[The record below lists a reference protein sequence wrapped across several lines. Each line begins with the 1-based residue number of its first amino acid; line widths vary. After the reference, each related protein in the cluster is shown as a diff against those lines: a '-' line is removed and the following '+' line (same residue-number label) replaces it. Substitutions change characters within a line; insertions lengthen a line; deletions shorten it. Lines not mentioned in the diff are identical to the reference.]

1 MHYVQQLIFN
11 LIRLFKAENLFQHI
25 IQWNPIISWH
35 IFSVDCIIYVQFLIN
50 VTHKAPMKVVLLCV
64 FLKCIKLIFDLTV
77 NIFCVTSLHTT
88 FSFDNPN
95 ISVSSLNDVIRIKE
109 PLRSDTIHIDDR
121 KILFTRVTIF
131 VNPFY
136 TIKGYVRYLNFV
148 DFLYLYAII

>member
-1 MHYVQQLIFN
+1 M
-11 LIRLFKAENLFQHI
+11 
-25 IQWNPIISWH
+25 
-35 IFSVDCIIYVQFLIN
+35 
-50 VTHKAPMKVVLLCV
+50 HKAPMKVVLLGV

-77 NIFCVTSLHTT
+77 NVFDVTSL
-88 FSFDNPN
+88 SFDDPN
-95 ISVSSLNDVIRIKE
+95 ISVGSLNDVIRIKE
-109 PLRSDTIHIDDR
+109 PLLSDTIHIDDK

>member
-1 MHYVQQLIFN
+1 MN
-11 LIRLFKAENLFQHI
+11 
-25 IQWNPIISWH
+25 
-35 IFSVDCIIYVQFLIN
+35 
-50 VTHKAPMKVVLLCV
+50 VVLLGV

-109 PLRSDTIHIDDR
+109 PLLSDTIHIDDR
-121 KILFTRVTIF
+121 KILLTRVTIF

>member
-1 MHYVQQLIFN
+1 MCSSSFFN
-11 LIRLFKAENLFQHI
+11 LIQLFKAENLFQHI

-35 IFSVDCIIYVQFLIN
+35 IFSVDCIINVQFLIN
-50 VTHKAPMKVVLLCV
+50 VTHKAPMKVVLLGV
-64 FLKCIKLIFDLTV
+64 FLKCIKLIFDLTLNV
-77 NIFCVTSLHTT
+77 FGVTSLHTT

-109 PLRSDTIHIDDR
+109 PLLSDTIHIDDR
-121 KILFTRVTIF
+121 KILLTWVTIF
-131 VNPFY
+131 VNLFY

>member
-1 MHYVQQLIFN
+1 MCSSSFLI
-11 LIRLFKAENLFQHI
+11 LFKDENLFQHI
-25 IQWNPIISWH
+25 IQWNLIIFWH

-50 VTHKAPMKVVLLCV
+50 VMHKAPMKVVLLGV

-77 NIFCVTSLHTT
+77 NIFGVSSLHTT
-88 FSFDNPN
+88 FSFGNPN

-109 PLRSDTIHIDDR
+109 ALLSDTIHIDDR
-121 KILFTRVTIF
+121 KILLTWVTIF
-131 VNPFY
+131 VNLFY

>member
-1 MHYVQQLIFN
+1 M
-11 LIRLFKAENLFQHI
+11 
-25 IQWNPIISWH
+25 
-35 IFSVDCIIYVQFLIN
+35 
-50 VTHKAPMKVVLLCV
+50 HKAPMKVVLLGV

-77 NIFCVTSLHTT
+77 NVFDVTSL
-88 FSFDNPN
+88 SFDDPN
-95 ISVSSLNDVIRIKE
+95 ISVGSLNDVIRIKE
-109 PLRSDTIHIDDR
+109 PLLSDTIHIDDR